1 MPDLKGS
8 SIKCYG
14 CTSKLMYPPGV
25 KRLKEA
31 VDLALGA
38 GWKLIIVSE
47 FEKSLFCAKCS
58 KLWKVY
64 SGLKFG
70 SGD

>member
-1 MPDLKGS
+1 MPDLNDN

-14 CTSKLMYPPGV
+14 CTSKLMYHSGV
-25 KRLKEA
+25 NRLKEA
-31 VDLALGA
+31 VDLALGD
-38 GWKLIIVSE
+38 GWKLIIIRES
-47 FEKSLFCAKCS
+47 EKSLFCAKCS